1 MRRIALLL
9 SIMFCFSMLSQ
20 EKQNIQQPDA
30 NSAIEA
36 LSPGTDAPDFS
47 LPQMNGEMLALSD
60 LRGKWVLL
68 DFWGSWC
75 YWCMKSMPKL
85 KGFYEK
91 YNDNLE
97 ILGINTKDDDQRW
110 ANAVKKHEM
119 TWRQVKDD
127 GSVNFS
133 KLYAVTVYPTYVLIT
148 PDGKVAAYSSGKSE
162 EFFNNLDSFLVK

>member
-36 LSPGTDAPDFS
+36 LSPGMDAPDFS

-75 YWCMKSMPKL
+75 YW
-85 KGFYEK
+85 
-91 YNDNLE
+91 
-97 ILGINTKDDDQRW
+97 
-110 ANAVKKHEM
+110 
-119 TWRQVKDD
+119 
-127 GSVNFS
+127 
-133 KLYAVTVYPTYVLIT
+133 
-148 PDGKVAAYSSGKSE
+148 
-162 EFFNNLDSFLVK
+162 